1 MLKSQKHTAGIVLNR
16 CCGYDQDGSILST
29 EAPVFLAIDSTDRT
43 TFLSWHDHGV
53 RFGRTLGEA
62 KATEAL
68 LPAVLEILNQ
78 AQGRLSGLAVV
89 TGPGAFTGIRVGIA
103 TVQGLALAK
112 QVPAH
117 GFSRFELLAP
127 LVGDGLLALSANRHG
142 AACQE
147 VRAGRTQGEPYM
159 SGLAELACRGDVFSQ
174 QPIEGMASRLLEV
187 ELSSLCLDYM
197 LAGHVGALEPCYVRP
212 ADAVAAVPLITRLL
226 DRDAGA

>member
-1 MLKSQKHTAGIVLNR
+1 M
-16 CCGYDQDGSILST
+16 
-29 EAPVFLAIDSTDRT
+29 FLAIDSTDRT
-43 TFLSWHDHGV
+43 TFLSWLDRGV

-68 LPAVLEILNQ
+68 LPALLEIL
-78 AQGRLSGLAVV
+78 AQSQGTLSGLAVV

-127 LVGDGLLALSANRHG
+127 LVGNGLLALSANRHG

-147 VRAGRTQGEPYM
+147 IRSSRPQGEPFL
-159 SGLAELACRGDVFSQ
+159 SALADLATRQDVFSQ
-174 QPIEGMASRLLEV
+174 QPIEGVTSQLLEV
-187 ELSSLCLDYM
+187 ELSSLCLDRL
-197 LAGHVGALEPCYVRP
+197 LADQVGALEPCYVRP
-212 ADAVAAVPLITRLL
+212 ADAVAAVPLIARLL
-226 DRDAGA
+226 DRNAGA